1 MRRARGCVHGC
12 VFPFCVMLCAWLCGV
27 MFVPISL
34 FLFFSGV
41 CSCCPEVSWGDS
53 MLPESLFCLT
63 KCAFQCAHRAF
74 SVLWKSLFR
83 AVKKGFFLCDSCN
96 VLAIWRL
103 CWCAENCV
111 YGGRLP
117 AVSLCA
123 VLSGLTVY
131 GNSLFLHYVEECAYG
146 FKYKR
151 IVCVLTINSDISVCL
166 TYLFRT
172 SAVILSLAFFRC
184 IL

>member
-1 MRRARGCVHGC
+1 MRRARGCVQGC
-12 VFPFCVMLCAWLCGV
+12 VFPFCVMPCAWLCGV